1 MSAVAEPTMLD
12 MIART
17 VASTLKIPVDRLDVD
32 ADFDSFGMDSIIAI
46 ELMTNL
52 SKQLKVSITPAQL
65 TAVNSIR
72 ELAGAISSS
81 TNEAPAAP
89 VPKQQPVAA
98 AQPAPS
104 AAAKA
109 SEPSLSNRSPCTK
122 ATCAPESCA

>member
-1 MSAVAEPTMLD
+1 MSAVAEPILLD
-12 MIART
+12 TIAKT

-72 ELAGAISSS
+72 ELAGVIGGSM
-81 TNEAPAAP
+81 TEAPAAP
-89 VPKQQPVAA
+89 VPKAQPIAA
-98 AQPAPS
+98 APPLPPAAAKPS
-104 AAAKA
+104 AA
-109 SEPSLSNRSPCTK
+109 
-122 ATCAPESCA
+122 